1 MRRLLLDT
9 HALVWWL
16 SDTEK
21 LSSQSVSAISDS
33 RNEVFVSAITGW
45 EIAYKRERKK
55 ITAPEN
61 LDGLIE
67 ERGFTHLPL
76 TFHHAECAA
85 RLPMYHR
92 DPFDRFLIAQAQAD
106 GLTMVTR
113 DNRIPQYG
121 IHILPA

>member
-9 HALVWWL
+9 HVLVWWL

-21 LSSQSVSAISDS
+21 LSSQSVSAISDP

-45 EIAYKRERKK
+45 EIAYKRVRKQ
-55 ITAPEN
+55 IIAPEN
-61 LDGLIE
+61 LDVLIE

-85 RLPMYHR
+85 RLPLHHR
-92 DPFDRFLIAQAQAD
+92 DPFDRFLVAQAQSD

-113 DNRIPQYG
+113 DQRIPLYG
-121 IHILPA
+121 VHVLPA